1 MIGWHCSESVLWLNR
16 CSTCL
21 ACPTESYRYSLL
33 VKMGSNFLVNVYL
46 YVWIIISAVIL
57 DLISFRCVC
66 SRSLQVLWTFKMR
79 RKNFFFLFI
88 SNKFLVVIRY
98 IDIIVNSLSTS
109 FLNHLF
115 RLHFSASA
123 QFNKCYETLKKS
135 IWNPYVY
142 NVDGE
147 CLIEKVQNQYG
158 VFF

>member
-1 MIGWHCSESVLWLNR
+1 MNYYKR
-16 CSTCL
+16 CHI
-21 ACPTESYRYSLL
+21 RF
-33 VKMGSNFLVNVYL
+33 NFL
-46 YVWIIISAVIL
+46 
-57 DLISFRCVC
+57 
-66 SRSLQVLWTFKMR
+66 QMR
-79 RKNFFFLFI
+79 LFEEPASVMNFQNEKKNFFFLFI

-158 VFF
+158 VFFLRTKKSSTNDITCIWLRSNSFGKH